1 MTIDELRA
9 RLTEIG
15 ERLKE
20 IDTEYAGKRFSAES
34 KQEWNDLCAE
44 RDEVTSTIAEIE
56 TRQRTLDAA
65 VESPESIRESGGAH
79 FNVRVQKDDIYDL
92 TSYRRESNSPE
103 EESRLLRDGAMRA
116 VEGAQFPHEDAD
128 REHVQ
133 THVAKLIDRHSQDD
147 NGGLARR
154 ILATGSPTYKRAFSK
169 QLVGAPL
176 TDQETRAL
184 GLGTTA
190 GGFAVPFVLDP
201 TVIPTSNGAV
211 NPLRQI
217 ARVETVTVNEWK
229 AVTSAGITASY
240 AAEGTEAGDNAPTL
254 AQPDIVCDRAQ
265 AFVPYSIEIGGDWGA
280 LQSEMAKLLQIAKD
294 ELEATKFATGAGHGS
309 NEPKGF
315 LTAATGTVA
324 AGTAAFAVANL
335 YALQQSLAPR
345 WRPNATFVAENS
357 IYNLVRQFD
366 TAGGAN
372 LWTQLQFDR
381 PPSLLGKPAYEL
393 STMAN
398 SLSSG
403 NKILAYGDFKQFVIV
418 DRLGMNVELI
428 PHLFGA
434 SGRPIGKRGVYA
446 IWRNSSDLT
455 TTNAIKV
462 LQTT

>member
-1 MTIDELRA
+1 MKIDELRA
-9 RLTEIG
+9 RLTEIS
-15 ERLKE
+15 ERLAE
-20 IDTEYAGKRFSAES
+20 IDREFDGKRFSAEA
-34 KQEWNDLCAE
+34 KKEWNELHAE
-44 RDEVTSTIAEIE
+44 REESVSTIAELE
-56 TRQRTLDAA
+56 QRAEQLRNAA
-65 VESPESIRESGGAH
+65 DVPGTRESGGAH
-79 FNVRVQKDDIYDL
+79 FNTRVKSDGDIYDL
-92 TSYRRESNSPE
+92 ASYRRDSSSPE
-103 EESRLLRDGAMRA
+103 EESTLLRDGAMRA
-116 VEGAQFPHEDAD
+116 VEGATFPHEEAD
-128 REHVQ
+128 RERVQ
-133 THVAKLIDRHSQDD
+133 AHVAKLIDRHSQDD

-169 QLVGAPL
+169 QLAGSPL
-176 TDQETRAL
+176 TDSESRAL

-201 TVIPTSNGAV
+201 TIIPTSNGAV
-211 NPLRQI
+211 NPLRQL
-217 ARVETVTVNEWK
+217 ARIETVTVNEWK
-229 AVTSAGITASY
+229 AVTSAGITAAY

-294 ELEATKFATGAGHGS
+294 ELEAVKFATGAGHGS

-324 AGTAAFAVANL
+324 AGTAAFTVAHL
-335 YALQQSLAPR
+335 YKLQQALAPR
-345 WRPNATFVAENS
+345 WRPNATFLAENS
-357 IYNLVRQFD
+357 QYNLVRQFD

-372 LWTQLQFDR
+372 LWTQLEFDK
-381 PPSLLGKPAYEL
+381 PANLLGKPAYEL
-393 STMAN
+393 STMDSVLTAG
-398 SLSSG
+398 S
-403 NKILAYGDFKQFVIV
+403 KILAYGDFSQFVIV

-455 TTNAIKV
+455 TVNAVKV